1 MEKQIYLQQ
10 PFTELVN
17 LSRLIY
23 FLHSFQNNTSPWPA
37 PTWLLTSFSTHV
49 VDNHLIFLI
58 SGLNFY
64 CHLADFWT
72 NFPIYTPSLIDLTHH
87 YFNAFIDK
95 NSINYEVK
103 KKKKKKGKESLSQ
116 TEHYNLGS
124 RFSEYFKNYSFRNQR
139 CSHIH
144 FWSKGSYI
152 KMRYWYLS

>member
-17 LSRLIY
+17 VSHMIY

-37 PTWLLTSFSTHV
+37 PTWLLTSSHV
-49 VDNHLIFLI
+49 VDNHLIFLSQAWIFTATGQTSGPTFLSTLLPLLILLII
-58 SGLNFY
+58 SMPL
-64 CHLADFWT
+64 
-72 NFPIYTPSLIDLTHH
+72 LTK
-87 YFNAFIDK
+87 IQLTMK
-95 NSINYEVK
+95 LKRK
-103 KKKKKKGKESLSQ
+103 KKKKKKESLSQ

-124 RFSEYFKNYSFRNQR
+124 RFSENFKNYSFRNQR